1 MAPGKP
7 STFRRRIRQVPPR
20 PPQPRVD
27 WDSLPDERESLFRS
41 SDRSD
46 VSSETLR
53 LFEYKLIQLHSTKK
67 APHFHAIVCKTDERS
82 TRRCGD
88 GTTDCA
94 VRALRGSPR
103 PTLLPRA
110 ASPRRGPAAPHVA
123 STGDLA
129 VYRPRNGVFFRT
141 YLRFSYTRHE
151 TSPTRAA
158 DDPTLT
164 WDSGAHAGHPTA
176 RAHDARSGRS
186 RLSTHN
192 RNVIVRT

>member
-82 TRRCGD
+82 RP
-88 GTTDCA
+88 GTAHDTA

-129 VYRPRNGVFFRT
+129 VYRPRNGSSLEL
-141 YLRFSYTRHE
+141 LRFSYTR
-151 TSPTRAA
+151 PTRHRPHAR
-158 DDPTLT
+158 PTT
-164 WDSGAHAGHPTA
+164 PP
-176 RAHDARSGRS
+176 
-186 RLSTHN
+186 
-192 RNVIVRT
+192 